1 MSGRSSNISALD
13 RLRLERG
20 VNHLHKLGPRATYEL
35 LAEVVSKI
43 GGLPCVL
50 ATLDE
55 YRQRLTPAMV
65 GRAGGD
71 RFPRRPLHLVERVR
85 S

>member
-1 MSGRSSNISALD
+1 MSGRSNNISALD

-20 VNHLHKLGPRATYEL
+20 VNHLHNLGARAIYEL

-55 YRQRLTPAMV
+55 YRQRLTPAMI
-65 GRAGGD
+65 RCAGGD
-71 RFPRRPLHLVERVR
+71 RLARRPLHVVPRP
-85 S
+85 